1 MILVSFLV
9 MPFDLYPR
17 CNANQNPNIHAKSHQ
32 SSFMSST
39 ISWLVL
45 LTDAIDRSKP
55 TGITRNGL
63 DPIVGTRP
71 VEVPMASPGISTK
84 LGNHFVKSG
93 LKVMMQE
100 TLTVAFVSTHDQNAM
115 ATLSNVKSVVSAVM
129 LSIYSRMVDT
139 RHTLR

>member
-1 MILVSFLV
+1 
-9 MPFDLYPR
+9 
-17 CNANQNPNIHAKSHQ
+17 
-32 SSFMSST
+32 
-39 ISWLVL
+39 
-45 LTDAIDRSKP
+45 
-55 TGITRNGL
+55 
-63 DPIVGTRP
+63 
-71 VEVPMASPGISTK
+71 MASPGISTK